1 MLGWLSNGWW
11 FEQPRVAALVVEW
24 GGGCRIDAGG
34 GVGRRLGVG
43 TCSKGGEGGGG
54 DQWRSRWV
62 AIVAIAGDQGRRR
75 GSRDGGGRGHA
86 DMATGVVDVD
96 DEGGRRC

>member
-1 MLGWLSNGWW
+1 
-11 FEQPRVAALVVEW
+11 VVEW
-24 GGGCRIDAGG
+24 GGGCRIDAAGS
-34 GVGRRLGVG
+34 VGRRLGVG

-62 AIVAIAGDQGRRR
+62 AIVAIAGDRGRQR
-75 GSRDGGGRGHA
+75 GSRDGGGRGRA
-86 DMATGVVDVD
+86 DVATGVVDVDDEGGGDVATGVVDVD